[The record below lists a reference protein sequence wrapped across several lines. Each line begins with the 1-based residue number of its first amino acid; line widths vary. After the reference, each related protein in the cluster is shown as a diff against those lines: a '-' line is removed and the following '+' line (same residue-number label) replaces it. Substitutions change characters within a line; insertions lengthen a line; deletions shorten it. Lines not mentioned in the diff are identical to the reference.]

1 MHKLC
6 TVIIALLITV
16 NTWAQSTSSQIDQQ
30 LNQTLRGNDKTV
42 VVIAVLST
50 IFLAV
55 AAYLVFQDL
64 RLRKIEKEF
73 KNTQTPK

>member
-16 NTWAQSTSSQIDQQ
+16 NTWAQSISSQIDQQ

-64 RLRKIEKEF
+64 RLRKIEKEI